1 MDFSEDD
8 GDEVLECRQD
18 LTVLLGVRN
27 ARTDWKIVKNCPFAL
42 QIQREL
48 VDEQKDIGDTAAGEV
63 VDRELEEEMRKSQEE
78 MRKPQETTKIE
89 KQEAKKDS
97 SPQQPLSRPS

>member
-1 MDFSEDD
+1 M
-8 GDEVLECRQD
+8 
-18 LTVLLGVRN
+18 
-27 ARTDWKIVKNCPFAL
+27 ARHHNTTKSAHDVIRKIVKNHPFAL

-89 KQEAKKDS
+89 KQEAKKDT